1 MVSLGYI
8 DTISN
13 EAIRQVLKKS
23 KLKPWLS
30 EMWCIGTVT
39 GDYLANLED
48 VLDVYSQP
56 AEAGVVRLSFDERP
70 CQLLDHV
77 LTSIPPKPNATRKEH

>member
-1 MVSLGYI
+1 
-8 DTISN
+8 
-13 EAIRQVLKKS
+13 
-23 KLKPWLS
+23 
-30 EMWCIGTVT
+30 MWCIGTIT

-56 AEAGVVRLSFDERP
+56 AEAGVARLCFDERP

-77 LTSIPPKPNATRKEH
+77 LTPIPPQA